1 MSFFNRYGAET
12 VRQTVKDYLT
22 SDPGRARKAR
32 SVGLEDVVQ
41 ETMVNLLRY
50 PPKRDVLLLNGCYW
64 TASYTLRRMINKRR
78 PVSPAGLF
86 FNRPEECDGYDMEE
100 LWDVVKQVMPSAYDT
115 LFRYFHGETQKS
127 IAKRYGVHQSIIHT
141 RISKWLRMLNN
152 LEPSRAI
159 HFFVT
164 GEGYVRG

>member
-86 FNRPEECDGYDMEE
+86 YNVPDEYDEDMEE
-100 LWDVVKQVMPSAYDT
+100 LWVAVRRLLNFK
-115 LFRYFHGETQKS
+115 LFDPLYRFYHGESQIS
-127 IAKRYGVHQSIIHT
+127 IAADYAVHQSVICMRMKT
-141 RISKWLRMLNN
+141 ALARLRH
-152 LEPSRAI
+152 EPSKGI
-159 HFFVT
+159 QFFLT
-164 GEGYVRG
+164 GERYV